1 MTFGAT
7 WQPFL
12 PPKGGGLIG
21 LSYFVFSQM
30 SNGFDIRKHPVL
42 ANMVIICL
50 VAVLGVIIVF
60 LCLNIFTRHG
70 EWETVPEVE
79 NMSFTN
85 AINTLHAKGF
95 RTDIRD
101 SIYKEE
107 INPGFVIEQF
117 PKPGAKVK
125 PGRKV
130 FLYINAVH
138 PRELIIDP
146 ENSDGEALKGYSLRQ
161 GMAKLEELGFKKVN
175 VVKVPGDNDRIIR
188 LLANG
193 HSVKKMEKVPVNA
206 LITVEVYDGQLNRI
220 TDSLLEEEYLQYV
233 TEVEDEEY
241 QEPDEDE
248 LIDVEPVYV
257 Q

>member
-1 MTFGAT
+1 MSKEF
-7 WQPFL
+7 
-12 PPKGGGLIG
+12 KIG
-21 LSYFVFSQM
+21 Q
-30 SNGFDIRKHPVL
+30 HPVL
-42 ANMVIICL
+42 ANIVIIAL
-50 VAVLGVIIVF
+50 VAIIGLVILF
-60 LCLNIFTRHG
+60 LWLNIFTRHG

-85 AINTLHAKGF
+85 AIHTLHDKGF

-101 SIYKEE
+101 SVYKDE
-107 INPGFVIEQF
+107 ITPGFVVEQF
-117 PKPGAKVK
+117 PKAGSKVK

-138 PRELIIDP
+138 PRELIIDAD
-146 ENSDGEALKGYSLRQ
+146 NSVAGEALKGYSLRQ
-161 GMAKLEELGFKKVN
+161 GLAKLEELGFRKVN

-193 HSVKKMEKVPVNA
+193 KTVAKMEKVPVTA
-206 LITVEVYDGQLNRI
+206 MITVEVHDGQLNRV

-233 TEVEDEEY
+233 TEVEEDGSEA
-241 QEPDEDE
+241 PNAAPIEDE
-248 LIDVEPVYV
+248 IIDIEPAFV